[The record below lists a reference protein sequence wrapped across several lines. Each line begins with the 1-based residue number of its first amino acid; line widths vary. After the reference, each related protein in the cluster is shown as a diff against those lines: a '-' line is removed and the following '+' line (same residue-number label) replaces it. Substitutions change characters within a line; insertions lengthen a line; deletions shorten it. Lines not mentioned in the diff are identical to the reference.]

1 MIDSLH
7 IRNLRGIR
15 SLDVADLGRV
25 NVIVGRNEAGKTT
38 VLAAS
43 GMQADPK
50 AWLFIAP
57 FLDDPRPAPLSFER
71 HILPLFRGGDPS
83 TPAQVWATRGSV
95 ATGWR
100 LEAAN
105 GRGHL
110 TQPLTFSADPG
121 DGRTIVIT
129 LDDGN
134 IRTKGAFKQ
143 EWATSWWSPACVE
156 AELDTFHTLYDLY
169 KAGRIAEVVA
179 PLRHLNPDIET
190 VDLAGQNVFV
200 RLRGHPLPL
209 RLGVLGDG
217 ARRLLEFA
225 IAVASGSPTLH
236 IDEIENG
243 FHHSVLPVP
252 LRMLQG
258 APPSTQIFC
267 TTHRDEL
274 IRVACEVFLAANDDG
289 LRIIRVD
296 RAGDAHSAAVY
307 TAAEALAGLDAGLEL
322 RG

>member
-15 SLDVADLGRV
+15 SLDVAHLGRV

-38 VLAAS
+38 VLAAA
-43 GMQADPK
+43 GMQANPG
-50 AWLFIAP
+50 AWLWVAP
-57 FLDDPRPAPLSFER
+57 YLADPRPAPLSFEQ

-83 TPAQVWATRGSV
+83 TPAQVWATRGGLS
-95 ATGWR
+95 AGWR
-100 LEAAN
+100 LEA
-105 GRGHL
+105 GHKRGQP
-110 TQPLTFSADPG
+110 TQPITFHADPG
-121 DGRTIVIT
+121 DSRTIVIT
-129 LDDGN
+129 LEDGGVH
-134 IRTKGAFKQ
+134 TDGAV
-143 EWATSWWSPACVE
+143 EWDETCWWSPGCVE
-156 AELDTFHTLYDLY
+156 SERDTFRTLYELY
-169 KAGRIAEVVA
+169 TAGRIAEVVA
-179 PLRHLNPDIET
+179 PLRHLNPDVEA
-190 VDLAGQNVFV
+190 VELAGQNVFV
-200 RLRGHPLPL
+200 RLRGHRLPQ

-217 ARRLLEFA
+217 ARRLLEFSIA
-225 IAVASGSPTLH
+225 IATGTATLH

-267 TTHRDEL
+267 TTHRDDL

-296 RAGDAHSAAVY
+296 RAGDTHSAAVY
-307 TAAEALAGLDAGLEL
+307 TAAEALAGIDAGLEL